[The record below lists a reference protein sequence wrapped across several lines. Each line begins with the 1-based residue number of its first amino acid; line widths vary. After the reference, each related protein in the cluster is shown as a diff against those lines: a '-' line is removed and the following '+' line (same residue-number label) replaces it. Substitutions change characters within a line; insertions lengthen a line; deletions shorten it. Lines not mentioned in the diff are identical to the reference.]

1 MEETAQS
8 SVKATLP
15 VILIAA
21 LVEGWGL
28 YGLHHAIMGHHWP
41 ATNTAWLVALY
52 AVVVFGPLTA
62 QLLARYARDHLCW
75 LSVAAIT
82 GVYFYLGWHQGMT
95 RAPLAPESN
104 PIGDHLAFALP
115 LTLLWLLMLPFIQ
128 GRLSSGRWNVPYATL
143 FGDAWRNMLALAEAA
158 VFTGLLWLL
167 LELWQTLF
175 HMLKIDFFRDLFE
188 EPVFVYP
195 ITAIAFGLA
204 LHLIGSID
212 RLTSVV
218 LEQLL
223 NVLKWLALVT
233 ATLLTLFTIALAL
246 KLPGFLSSGEQVIRA
261 DWLLWLVAVS
271 VLLLNSAYRD
281 GSVVHPYPRW
291 IASALRFTVPLIVVI
306 SLTASYALLVRIQH
320 YGITVER
327 VWGCIVAGAALLY
340 SVGYS
345 IAAFTRGAWM
355 GRIAGV
361 NILVAVA
368 LMLVIAMTLTPVL
381 SPARLAANS
390 QFEMALRQPLANK
403 DGRGSW
409 GTPFFYLRFE
419 TGTYGIERLKQLAAL
434 QDHPQAQ
441 QIRSL
446 AAAELAKIRSWDATD
461 VTSPE
466 SFRKG
471 LAEISIYPAGR
482 TLDPAL
488 VDAVVA
494 HQRAAG
500 NGFANSPCTHDT
512 AAGIFVDLNGDDVD
526 EFILLQEYGGSAF
539 EIRGG
544 TWVFVGSLRSQK
556 SAATWRQIQDELA
569 KGNLAVVAPR
579 WKTFS
584 VGGRSYNLSEQN

>member
-1 MEETAQS
+1 MEDKTQS

-28 YGLHHAIMGHHWP
+28 YGLHHAIKGHHWP

-52 AVVVFGPLTA
+52 AVVVFGPLTV
-62 QLLARYARDHLCW
+62 QLLARYARNRLCW
-75 LSVAAIT
+75 ISVAAIA
-82 GVYFYLGWHQGMT
+82 GVYFYFGWHQGMNRT
-95 RAPLAPESN
+95 PLTEEIN
-104 PIGDHLAFALP
+104 RYGDHLAFALP

-223 NVLKWLALVT
+223 NVLKWLAVVT
-233 ATLLTLFTIALAL
+233 ATLLTLFTIALAFT
-246 KLPGFLSSGEQVIRA
+246 LPGFVSSGEQAIRA

-281 GSVVHPYPRW
+281 GSAVRPYPRW
-291 IASALRFTVPLIVVI
+291 IAAALRFTVPLIVVI

-327 VWGCIVAGAALLY
+327 VWGCIVAGTALLY

-390 QFEMALRQPLANK
+390 QFEMALRQPFAYSEEGGF
-403 DGRGSW
+403 GR
-409 GTPFFYLRFE
+409 TPFSYLRFE
-419 TGTYGIERLKQLAAL
+419 AGTYGIERLKQLAAV
-434 QDHPQAQ
+434 QNHPQAQ

-446 AAAELAKIRSWDATD
+446 AAAELAQTRSWHTADLP
-461 VTSPE
+461 SPE
-466 SFRKG
+466 NLRKG
-471 LAEISIYPAGR
+471 LADIPIYPAGR

-500 NGFANSPCTHDT
+500 NGFANPPCTHDT
-512 AAGIFVDLNGDDVD
+512 SAGIFIDLNGDNVD
-526 EFILLQEYGGSAF
+526 EFILLRQYGGSAF
-539 EIRGG
+539 EDRNG
-544 TWVFVGSLRSQK
+544 TWVFVGNVSGQK
-556 SAATWRQIQDELA
+556 PAATWRQTQDELS
-569 KGNLAVVAPR
+569 KGNFTAVLPR
-579 WKTFS
+579 WRTLS